1 MPSDL
6 RQLLHDAAAHPT
18 VEPDIDRALRRGRHS
33 EWIRHGGMVAAVVA
47 VGLFAWT
54 GMQILGQRSDS
65 PQIAE
70 FNGGEIVVGGE
81 PKEGSEVVASGEH
94 AGRKWQ
100 LEAFSSDGSTCL
112 EFAFSSWSDSQRMC
126 IPPAAAPKT
135 AIGPGSISF
144 PDDSSPAFIWGVL
157 SQEVVRVTASFG
169 DEEMEL
175 DVYRISDSMPVTV
188 RVFVGSPR
196 SLSPPAQLSAFDG
209 EDTLLET
216 KHLRIENR
224 NQ

>member
-6 RQLLHDAAAHPT
+6 KQLLHVAAARPS
-18 VEPDIDRALRRGRHS
+18 VDPDIERALRRGRHS
-33 EWIRHGGMVAAVVA
+33 EWIRRGGIVAAVVA

-54 GMQILGQRSDS
+54 GMQVLGQRSDS
-65 PQIAE
+65 PRIAQ

-81 PKEGSEVVASGEH
+81 SKEDSEIVASGEH
-94 AGRKWQ
+94 AGRGWQ

-144 PDDSSPAFIWGVL
+144 PDDGSPAFIWGVL
-157 SQEVVRVTASFG
+157 SPEVVRVTASFG
-169 DEEMEL
+169 HEEMEL

-188 RVFVGSPR
+188 RVFVGFPR
-196 SLSPPAQLSAFDG
+196 SLGPPAQLSAFDD
-209 EDTLLET
+209 ENDLLET
-216 KHLRIENR
+216 KQLPIEE
-224 NQ
+224 QDE